1 VVDQQALLAVIS
13 FVFIY
18 VGVFVLGTGV
28 LAVDASL
35 NGRPHMSA
43 LDLIFASASTL
54 ANSGVGLG
62 PAGARG
68 TFATFGDPST
78 IAMTLLMWVGRL
90 EILPV
95 VVLLRRS
102 YWRL

>member
-1 VVDQQALLAVIS
+1 MIAFVLIYLAA
-13 FVFIY
+13 
-18 VGVFVLGTGV
+18 FVLGTGV
-28 LAVDASL
+28 LAIDASVH
-35 NGRPHMSA
+35 GRPHMSV

-54 ANSGVGLG
+54 ANAGVGLG

-68 TFATFGDPST
+68 SFATFGDPST
-78 IAMTLLMWVGRL
+78 IAMTLLMWIGRL